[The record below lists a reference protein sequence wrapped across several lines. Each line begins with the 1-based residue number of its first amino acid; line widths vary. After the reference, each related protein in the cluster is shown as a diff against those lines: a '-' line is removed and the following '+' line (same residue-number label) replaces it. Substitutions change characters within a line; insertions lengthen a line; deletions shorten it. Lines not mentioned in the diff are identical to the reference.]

1 MTSHVSLLEAAELSY
16 AAYMQ
21 SYVPNGWTFV
31 NRQTSPKDEN
41 AFSVYAK
48 QSIIA
53 SETEPKGYLALSF
66 KGSDNYSNFK
76 SDLLDNG
83 ADAWNEIKNSATE
96 KYLQLLK
103 ATTTAG
109 NEYYGYEI
117 ITTGHSLGGAMAQSL
132 ACINNLDCYEQNSL
146 PLIMTDQEVVAS
158 FSSYSHSSINVYVS
172 GDPATLW
179 YSSVQGQS
187 YLGTMAKLS
196 STYALQEIFGSALAA
211 TTGGLLGTAVV
222 LNSMYRA
229 HSILT
234 VIDLLKSGAE
244 PVIDGGSSAQVD
256 PASLEHALQQMPPD
270 KTEMTPDGTSTI
282 TTTNPDWR
290 IDSSMQDG
298 TQLNVTHDRNES
310 VTLSSS
316 HGTGA
321 NAPIDTITID
331 RYDDSHKLIEHKV
344 QVLGDDGSW
353 TEKNYDP
360 FSNELVYST
369 WVKPDG
375 SRGFDLNHGVKALI
389 ADFDNIV
396 GDTVSPVAVAEA
408 TLIEKYVP
416 LLYMKSPGIVAPR
429 IYTHSPWAIDKPIHV
444 NVAADGSSIISGEFF
459 DEYNNLTIEVKM
471 CLNPN
476 GKMSFYSGPF
486 LLYRQADG
494 GVSFNE
500 NEWWA
505 DLCIGDNN
513 RDIIEYLK
521 SAVYPVFGV
530 NQALS
535 ISLTPGFDINSP
547 ELFRYHYIMMRYH
560 GYRDGWPISDDTDV
574 GSSATDENG
583 ESNSNSLTYY
593 AFEKSNEFMEISRQD
608 PSINGAVLKF
618 GPGIEQKDITVHMV
632 DGALFLH
639 FNGED
644 RIKINGMLD
653 SNTDGILRA
662 EFSDGTIWTHE
673 QIQKAVA
680 TGTAG
685 DDILYGS
692 LNSETLDGKGGN
704 DYISGNG
711 GSDTYILGHDYG
723 DLTINTGNQ
732 PWEEQAAGELII
744 NQAKPENIWLRHSG
758 DDLKIY
764 IMGSSAAATVEGWYN
779 SLGNRLYYLE
789 VTNTDSKPLYL
800 NGKLESL
807 VKTMEA
813 YEQAHPGFDPTANDA
828 IFDEAL
834 NAEISYSWRTSYWNM

>member
-1 MTSHVSLLEAAELSY
+1 MASKISLLEAAELSY
-16 AAYMQ
+16 AAYMK
-21 SYVPNGWTFV
+21 SYVPSGWTFDD
-31 NRQTSPKDEN
+31 RQDSTSN
-41 AFSVYAK
+41 SFSVYAK
-48 QSIIA
+48 KNVSA
-53 SETEPKGYLALSF
+53 AEEEPKGYLALSF

-103 ATTTAG
+103 ATTTVG
-109 NEYYGYEI
+109 SDYYGYEI

-146 PLIMTDQEVVAS
+146 PLIMADQDVVAS

-282 TTTNPDWR
+282 TTTHPDWR

-353 TEKNYDP
+353 TEKNDDP

-375 SRGFDLNHGVKALI
+375 SRGFELNLGADSKTDSPSNGAGDAVPAVGIAEVILI
-389 ADFDNIV
+389 
-396 GDTVSPVAVAEA
+396 T
-408 TLIEKYVP
+408 KYVP
-416 LLYMKSPGIVAPR
+416 LLYMKSISGISLSLH
-429 IYTHSPWAIDKPIHV
+429 TQCPWDISKPINV
-444 NVAADGSSIISGEFF
+444 NVAADGSSIIEGEFSG
-459 DEYNNLTIEVKM
+459 DYNTPPMKVKM
-471 CLNPN
+471 CLNSD
-476 GKMSFYSGPF
+476 GKMSSYSGPF
-486 LLYRQADG
+486 LLYKQTDG
-494 GVSFNE
+494 EVNFND
-500 NEWWA
+500 NEWWI

-521 SAVYPVFGV
+521 SNVYPVFST

-535 ISLTPGFDINSP
+535 ISSTLGLALDSP
-547 ELFRYHYIMMRYH
+547 ETFKYFELMGRYSGDRH
-560 GYRDGWPISDDTDV
+560 GWPSIDGSDAGGVGTD
-574 GSSATDENG
+574 GSG
-583 ESNSNSLTYY
+583 ESNSNNLTYY

-632 DGALFLH
+632 DGALFMH

-789 VTNTDSKPLYL
+789 ITNTDSKPLYL

-834 NAEISYSWRTSYWNM
+834 NAEINYSWRTSYWNM